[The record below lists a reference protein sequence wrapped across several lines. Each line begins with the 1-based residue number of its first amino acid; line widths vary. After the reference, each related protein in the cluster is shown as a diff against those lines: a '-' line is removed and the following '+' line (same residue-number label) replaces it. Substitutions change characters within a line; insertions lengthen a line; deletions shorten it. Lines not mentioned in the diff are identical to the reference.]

1 MSDDL
6 GKKIQQIAELLG
18 QDSVPDNVKELVAL
32 LANSMTSKEGASD
45 KTETSAG
52 TAPSTGT
59 FPSGTVSA
67 AGTVPAAGEASEK
80 TAINDLLNNPELMN
94 TARKAL
100 SRINSGNDPRINL
113 LHAIKPFMSNKRQRK
128 IGTCIQL
135 LQVAGLSRLLNEHD
149 TNPK

>member
-6 GKKIQQIAELLG
+6 GKKIQQIAEMLG

-32 LANSMTSKEGASD
+32 LANSMASKDGASD
-45 KTETSAG
+45 KTEPSGG
-52 TAPSTGT
+52 TTPSTGT
-59 FPSGTVSA
+59 FPSGTVSQ
-67 AGTVPAAGEASEK
+67 AGTATASGKTSEK
-80 TAINDLLNNPELMN
+80 PAINDLLNNPELMN

-113 LHAIKPFMSNKRQRK
+113 LHAIEPFMNNKRQKK

-135 LQVAGLSRLLNEHD
+135 LQVAGFSRLLNEHD
-149 TNPK
+149 NNPK